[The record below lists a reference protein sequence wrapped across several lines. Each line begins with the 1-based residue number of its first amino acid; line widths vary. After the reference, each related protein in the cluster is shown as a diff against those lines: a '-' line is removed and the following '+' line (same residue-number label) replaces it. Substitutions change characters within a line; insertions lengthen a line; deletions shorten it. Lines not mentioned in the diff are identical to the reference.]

1 MDFLNSSKKPKSPK
15 TPDGPPPRLKLKS
28 KSSSSHKQTLKTS
41 KSSPKLL
48 EPKSPDVSP
57 PRSKSKSSSGHKQT
71 LKSSKS
77 SPKLSEPKSPDRSPP
92 KPKPKSK
99 SSTSSSRDYGDIRL
113 KMPIP
118 LSDKINYN
126 AAVAKK
132 MDKIFQSHENVAAF
146 TGSPLL
152 ANLFYLYLFK
162 KYKMNCILVSQDKIS
177 MHLKLEIKENMPK
190 ILEDQQNDMI
200 KNYANKIAKCIINQ
214 KKIIII
220 PMTFFVNEGAHANLL
235 IYRENTNE
243 IEHFEPHGNEYS
255 GPNSQ
260 LLHQKLN
267 EYLGEFVKQINKYI
281 KDHKEEGEIV
291 EKIILVKAHDVCPVI
306 RGVQAL
312 ESTSTIPINTL
323 IEPSGYCEAWSM
335 FFTELCLKNPEIP
348 SKDVYEA
355 IMEKTELYDNK
366 NDYLRNVIR
375 GYTNFINNKIAKHFS
390 EVFREPMSSAKIQ
403 DMISRNQPVIHTF
416 DAQIY
421 YIKLLEI
428 MEMEEGPE
436 VVNKSYMYPI
446 VKDKYKEFSERIRPE
461 TSSSSLKSKNKVASP
476 KRKGETSS
484 LRKKSSTITKKVSQK
499 DTNDDAFS
507 AFSFVDKK
515 KMSTLI
521 KEARQKNAAAKQ
533 IEKEEKAAAKER
545 AKVEKERAKVEKE
558 RAKVEKERT
567 KAENQSAKPVKRAIK
582 VKTKTIGFEEEP

>member
-1 MDFLNSSKKPKSPK
+1 MDSKSS
-15 TPDGPPPRLKLKS
+15 KS
-28 KSSSSHKQTLKTS
+28 KSSKS
-41 KSSPKLL
+41 KSSKSKSSKSKSSLKYTLKSRSRSFKSSSKSPEQF
-48 EPKSPDVSP
+48 EPKGSDRSSSRS
-57 PRSKSKSSSGHKQT
+57 RSKSKS
-71 LKSSKS
+71 
-77 SPKLSEPKSPDRSPP
+77 
-92 KPKPKSK
+92 KSK
-99 SSTSSSRDYGDIRL
+99 SSVASDYADIKDHTDIKL

-118 LSDKINYN
+118 LPDKLNYN

-162 KYKMNCILVSQDKIS
+162 KYKMNCTVVSQDKYF
-177 MHLKLEIKENMPK
+177 MHLRLEIIENIPK

-200 KNYANKIAKCIINQ
+200 KNYANNIAKCIINGS
-214 KKIIII
+214 KIIII
-220 PMTFFVNEGAHANLL
+220 PLTFFVNDGAHANLL

-255 GPNSQ
+255 GPSSH
-260 LLHQKLN
+260 LVRQKLN
-267 EYLGEFVKQINKYI
+267 EYLEEFVKQINKYI
-281 KDHKEEGEIV
+281 EDNKEEGEIV
-291 EKIILVKAHDVCPVI
+291 EKIILVKAHDVCPVK

-312 ESTSTIPINTL
+312 EGDSTIPINTL

-348 SKDVYEA
+348 SKDVYKA

-390 EVFREPMSSAKIQ
+390 EVFHEPMSSAKIQ
-403 DMISRNQPVIHTF
+403 DMISRKQPGIHTVES
-416 DAQIY
+416 QIY
-421 YIKLLEI
+421 YTKLLEI

-436 VVNKSYMYPI
+436 VVNKSHMYP
-446 VKDKYKEFSERIRPE
+446 VVQKKYKEFSERIRPE
-461 TSSSSLKSKNKVASP
+461 TSSSSLKSENKVASP

-484 LRKKSSTITKKVSQK
+484 LRKKSSTITKKASQK
-499 DTNDDAFS
+499 DSNDDVFS
-507 AFSFVDKK
+507 AFSHIDKK
-515 KMSTLI
+515 KMSALI

-533 IEKEEKAAAKER
+533 REKEENAAAKER
-545 AKVEKERAKVEKE
+545 SKVEKERIKAEKDAEKE
-558 RAKVEKERT
+558 RV
-567 KAENQSAKPVKRAIK
+567 KAEKQSAKTVKTAKSKTATK
-582 VKTKTIGFEEEP
+582 VKTKTKTIVLEEEL